1 MNFSSL
7 IVFLAGAIL
16 PSFVI
21 ALLATYGIRRNAARF
36 GLIDKP
42 NERKVHTTPTPLG
55 GGLGIW
61 LGVIATFA
69 AGQLVLSLVTTQTS
83 LHSLVPEFAQPH
95 LSGLAIQSRKLWIL
109 LGAGTIL
116 TLLGLADDRRGLPWQ
131 FRLGVQFAVA
141 SACVAGVS
149 NLQLT
154 AFIASPWFTGT
165 LSVLWIVAL
174 VNSFNMLDNMDALS
188 GGVATIAAGMLVAV
202 LLLLPDP
209 ENRGPQLFVAG
220 WLLVL
225 IGGILGF
232 LWHNWPPAKIFMG
245 DAGSYFIGF
254 CIAVATLLATYT
266 GYQEGGKHAI
276 LTPLCVMAVPLYD
289 MVTVIVIRLKNGKSP
304 FQPDKNHFSHRLVD
318 LGLSRFQ
325 AVLTVYLTTATCG
338 LGALLLHRVDTIG
351 AVVIMMMV
359 GSILLLI
366 AILEATARRTIRS
379 QEPGARSQEP
389 GVSVQGSRGP

>member
-1 MNFSSL
+1 MNSQSL
-7 IVFLAGAIL
+7 LLFLSGAIL

-21 ALLATYGIRRNAARF
+21 SLVATWIIRANAGRF

-42 NERKVHTTPTPLG
+42 GERKVHSTPTPLG

-69 AGQLVLSLVTTQTS
+69 LGQLALSLATTQS
-83 LHSLVPEFAQPH
+83 GLAALLPEFAQPH
-95 LSGLAIQSRKLWIL
+95 LGGLEIQSRKLWIL
-109 LGAGTIL
+109 LAAGTIL
-116 TLLGLADDRRGLPWQ
+116 ALLGLIDDRRGLPWQ
-131 FRLGVQFAVA
+131 MRLGMQFAVA
-141 SACVAGVS
+141 AACVALVN

-154 AFIASPWFTGT
+154 AFIDNVWLTGA

-174 VNSFNMLDNMDALS
+174 INSFNMLDNMDALS
-188 GGVATIAAGMLVAV
+188 GGVATIAAGILAAVMLLAT
-202 LLLLPDP
+202 DP

-220 WLLVL
+220 FLLVL

-232 LWHNWPPAKIFMG
+232 LVHNRPPARIFMG

-266 GYQEGGKHAI
+266 DYEGGRKHAI
-276 LTPLCVMAVPLYD
+276 LAPLCVMAVPLYD
-289 MVTVIVIRLKNGKSP
+289 MVTVIFIRLKNGRSP

-318 LGLSRFQ
+318 LGLTKPQ

-351 AVVIMMMV
+351 AVIIMLMI
-359 GSILLLI
+359 GSVLLLI
-366 AILEATARRTIRS
+366 AILEATARRTIRGRG
-379 QEPGARSQEP
+379 QETGGDSH
-389 GVSVQGSRGP
+389 